1 MTGKYLSTFLKATY
15 VVFMFVGMVYFILI
29 QGYKA
34 SFVFAAC
41 LTLFYS
47 VLLYTVGKTDTNK
60 TQAIYDTQQPFL
72 DHITN
77 PIQGI
82 IGFIGVILYFLTAI
96 FTAIALVGMGYHGG
110 APFYV
115 NGFFA
120 LCCFICARFFCYIG
134 EVKEWRIFDKY
145 KIRKDTFTYDPEED

>member
-1 MTGKYLSTFLKATY
+1 MVCMWNLRDALPDAGTSPAWKVLSRLDVMTGKYLSTFLKATY

-60 TQAIYDTQQPFL
+60 TQAI
-72 DHITN
+72 
-77 PIQGI
+77 
-82 IGFIGVILYFLTAI
+82 
-96 FTAIALVGMGYHGG
+96 
-110 APFYV
+110 
-115 NGFFA
+115 
-120 LCCFICARFFCYIG
+120 
-134 EVKEWRIFDKY
+134 
-145 KIRKDTFTYDPEED
+145 